1 MAFGH
6 GRLFVADAK
15 LDWGGDEDALAVEI
29 VYRPA
34 VPSVWYARFVGLASA
49 TPLMI
54 YLVGKASGVDTETLY
69 FAIAADIT
77 MALCWL
83 IATLLPNEE
92 ASKWM
97 FWLIGMVFYL
107 ILLYSILRSF
117 RVAAVKRGGAVA
129 KNYGV
134 VVWVIVFTWTVYP
147 FVWVTAE
154 GAHVLSED
162 VSVIL

>member
-1 MAFGH
+1 MLK
-6 GRLFVADAK
+6 RD
-15 LDWGGDEDALAVEI
+15 
-29 VYRPA
+29 
-34 VPSVWYARFVGLASA
+34 S
-49 TPLMI
+49 
-54 YLVGKASGVDTETLY
+54 
-69 FAIAADIT
+69 
-77 MALCWL
+77 
-83 IATLLPNEE
+83 
-92 ASKWM
+92 
-97 FWLIGMVFYL
+97 MVFYL

-162 VSVIL
+162 VSVILYSCLDMVAKVTFTAAFLRLEPASLLRKRRHRAHHHIEVDTERSEPQTARRKPPRRGGRRSTPNTLSTTPHESDLTTPSNGHHAL